1 MLLAH
6 RTATLLLSS
15 LGLFVGMMGCA
26 LAMSVSPIHVEMTT
40 TGSHGRAQITV
51 TNDSRESMPVEV
63 GIQQMALDQAGGR
76 TLSKAPDDFFVF
88 PPQVT
93 IAAGAT
99 QVFRVQWVGEP
110 LLAESQSY
118 LITITQVPLKL
129 PPGKSAVQIVMS
141 IGVLVNV
148 APPQGQPTLRLV
160 ETGII
165 TAKDGK
171 RYPTVTVE
179 NPTRVHALLPQST
192 IQLSGGDWSHTFPPA
207 ELSDKVGIGLVQ
219 PGKRRTFV
227 LPAELP
233 GGVTQ
238 VQASIDFR
246 PKR

>member
-6 RTATLLLSS
+6 RAIALFGSL
-15 LGLFVGMMGCA
+15 LGLFAGTIGCA

-40 TGSHGRAQITV
+40 TGSQGRSQITV
-51 TNDSRESMPVEV
+51 TNDSRQAMPVEV
-63 GIQQMALDQAGGR
+63 GILQMALDEAGGR
-76 TLSKAPDDFFVF
+76 KLSKAGEDFFVF
-88 PPQVT
+88 PPQAT

-118 LITITQVPLKL
+118 LITISQVPVKL

-141 IGVLVNV
+141 FGVLVNV
-148 APPQGQPTLRLV
+148 APPQGQPALRLV
-160 ETGII
+160 ETGSI
-165 TAKDGK
+165 TATDGK
-171 RYPTVTVE
+171 RYPTITVE
-179 NPTRVHALLPQST
+179 NPTKVHALLPQST
-192 IQLSGGDWSHTFPPA
+192 ILLSAAGWSHTFPPA
-207 ELSDKVGIGLVQ
+207 ELGDKVGIGLVQ

-233 GGVTQ
+233 AGVAQ

>member
-1 MLLAH
+1 MLAH
-6 RTATLLLSS
+6 RALTLLGAL
-15 LGLFVGMMGCA
+15 LWLFRGTACA

-40 TGSHGRAQITV
+40 TGSQGRAQITV
-51 TNDSRESMPVEV
+51 TNDSRHAMPVEV
-63 GIQQMALDQAGGR
+63 GIQRMVVDDTGGR
-76 TLSKAPDDFFVF
+76 TLSEASDDFFVF
-88 PPQVT
+88 PPQAT

-110 LLAESQSY
+110 LLQESQSY
-118 LITITQVPLKL
+118 LIAISQVPLKL

-141 IGVLVNV
+141 FGVLVNV
-148 APPQGQPTLRLV
+148 APPQGEPTLRLV
-160 ETGII
+160 ETGSI

-171 RYPTVTVE
+171 RYPTITVE
-179 NPTRVHALLPQST
+179 NPAKVHALLPQST
-192 IQLSGGDWSHTFPPA
+192 IQLSAAGWSRTFPPA

-219 PGKRRTFV
+219 PGKRRTFI

-233 GGVTQ
+233 ASVTR